1 MGRRKKTPVITTKEE
16 EEIRR
21 RAVEKGVNVYFSYL
35 PPNGVPEQRAL
46 ESAVRRSEAAA
57 SEELLPAL
65 LDSVADEPLPPERRS
80 LLLLRMEE
88 RLPALILPEPELL
101 SEIPPLRA
109 AAASAFGTIAGMAF
123 LPSLTWILLGN
134 RAAGVFIG
142 APLGALFGTLAALLL
157 PRSQKLLLLLAA
169 ILGLATVREVI
180 RFLSGGAIFFKGW
193 SLLREKSGSLKGLV
207 LFPLLLAT
215 LLLLG
220 ARETRFDRK
229 RHEESVRRAFAS
241 WTEGAARVALLAA
254 SPSAPLQKDEEEAIP
269 LLASRILS
277 LEGACCE
284 DLTAGV
290 SELAAEVR
298 NLGYSDENPA
308 VLFRWN
314 EEAAGKYTSFGAVEP
329 GDAVRVEREPLFRN
343 GELLAKGLVRKVR
356 RS

>member
-1 MGRRKKTPVITTKEE
+1 MGRRRKTPVITTKEE
-16 EEIRR
+16 EELRR
-21 RAVEKGVNVYFSYL
+21 RAVEKGVNVYFAYL
-35 PPNGVPEQRAL
+35 PPNGVPERSAV
-46 ESAVRRSEAAA
+46 ESAVRRAEAAA

-65 LDSVADEPLPPERRS
+65 LDSVVDEPPPPERRS

-88 RLPALILPEPELL
+88 RLPALILPEPELI

-109 AAASAFGTIAGMAF
+109 AAAAAFGTIAGMAF
-123 LPSLTWILLGN
+123 LPALTWILLDN

-157 PRSQKLLLLLAA
+157 PRSRKLLLLLAA
-169 ILGLATVREVI
+169 ILGLATVREAI
-180 RFLSGGAIFFKGW
+180 RFLGGGAIFSNGW
-193 SLLREKSGSLKGLV
+193 SLLRGKSGSLKGLV
-207 LFPLLLAT
+207 LFPPLLVV

-220 ARETRFDRK
+220 GRETRFDRK

-254 SPSAPLQKDEEEAIP
+254 SPSAPLQKDEEEALP

-277 LEGACCE
+277 LVGACCD

-308 VLFRWN
+308 VLFRWS
-314 EEAAGKYTSFGAVEP
+314 EEAAENFTPFGAVEP